1 MVPLESATCFCPR
14 PRITEGRFL
23 GMSAQGVLNS
33 AKEAGHRCLRGYSPC
48 LYGDTGVTLAMRHS

>member
-23 GMSAQGVLNS
+23 GMSAQGVLIS
-33 AKEAGHRCLRGYSPC
+33 AKEARHRSLCGYSTC
-48 LYGDTGVTLAMRHS
+48 LYGDTGVA